1 MKKRFALVERRHLPG
16 CRQEEVAAPRLLL
29 RPLVAAVLVSLLALS
44 ITACEGG
51 YTTRGENITMTQAGM
66 GGEIDA
72 HIDSAS
78 GSITK
83 DVEFDCADCFVDVNV
98 TLQVVQGSFKLEF
111 LGEDDEVT
119 LTLEASPG
127 EQASGSGYMVT
138 DGFGEGEY
146 RVTADEA
153 QDVSYHISYQMR

>member
-1 MKKRFALVERRHLPG
+1 MKRRLDPVERWQLPG
-16 CRQEEVAAPRLLL
+16 CRQEETAAPRLLV
-29 RPLVAAVLVSLLALS
+29 RTLVVALVVGVLTLSL
-44 ITACEGG
+44 TACEGA
-51 YTTRGENITMTQAGM
+51 YTTRGESITMNQVGT

-83 DVEFDCADCFVDVNV
+83 DVGFDCADCTLDVEV
-98 TLQVVQGSFKLEF
+98 TLQVGQGSFKLEF

-119 LTLEASPG
+119 LTLEASAG
-127 EQASGSGYMVT
+127 QQASGAGYMVT

-153 QDVSYHISYQMR
+153 QDVSYHISYQLR

>member
-1 MKKRFALVERRHLPG
+1 MKRRLVLVEGRHFPG
-16 CRQEEVAAPRLLL
+16 CRQEDVAGQRLTW
-29 RPLVAAVLVSLLALS
+29 RTLVAAVLVSLLALS
-44 ITACEGG
+44 LTACEGG
-51 YTTRGENITMTQAGM
+51 YTTRGERVTMTEVGR
-66 GGEIDA
+66 GGEVDVRV
-72 HIDSAS
+72 DSAN
-78 GSITK
+78 GSTTK
-83 DVEFDCADCFVDVNV
+83 DLEFDCTDCIVDVNV
-98 TLQVVQGSFKLEF
+98 TLQVDQGSFKLEF

-153 QDVSYHISYQMR
+153 QGVSYHISYQLR

>member
-1 MKKRFALVERRHLPG
+1 MEKRLVLVERGHLPG
-16 CRQEEVAAPRLLL
+16 CRKGEAVGRRLLL
-29 RPLVAAVLVSLLALS
+29 RTLVAAVLVGLLALS
-44 ITACEGG
+44 LTACEGG
-51 YTTRGENITMTQAGM
+51 YTTRGERVTMTEVGM
-66 GGEIDA
+66 GGEIDVQV
-72 HIDSAS
+72 DSAN

-83 DVEFDCADCFVDVNV
+83 DLEFDCTDCIVDVNV
-98 TLQVVQGSFKLEF
+98 TLQVEQGSFKLEF

-138 DGFGEGEY
+138 DGFGEGGY

-153 QDVSYHISYQMR
+153 QGVSYHISYQLR

>member
-1 MKKRFALVERRHLPG
+1 MKKRLVLLERRHSPG
-16 CRQEEVAAPRLLL
+16 CRQEGVAAQ
-29 RPLVAAVLVSLLALS
+29 RPLWRTLVAAVLVSLLTFSL
-44 ITACEGG
+44 TACEGG
-51 YTTRGENITMTQAGM
+51 YTTRGERVTMTEVGM

-83 DVEFDCADCFVDVNV
+83 DLEFDCSGCIVDVNV
-98 TLQVVQGSFKLEF
+98 TLQVEQGSFKLEF

-153 QDVSYHISYQMR
+153 QGVSYHISYQLR